1 MSNVFGEHSV
11 VGNSRLNQ
19 QLVDNY
25 ERFLECL
32 VEVRDLDKF
41 VLIGSNDV
49 LTYQKVYT
57 NKELDRL
64 SELYDN
70 SFHLYN
76 RLMLELTQ
84 SMLEYTGK
92 AEFDVTINVEKF
104 KIYDYCSHN

>member
-1 MSNVFGEHSV
+1 MSNVFGEHKVS
-11 VGNSRLNQ
+11 NNILNQ

-32 VEVRDLDKF
+32 AEVKNLDKF

-49 LTYQKVYT
+49 ITYQKVYT

-64 SELYDN
+64 SELYAD
-70 SFHLYN
+70 SFHLYS

-84 SMLEYTGK
+84 SIMEYTDK